1 MAPHREY
8 RKAPGMPSRASPGG
22 RREARLGSGP
32 MPELPHELK
41 AILGQSFALR
51 TTFARR
57 DGSPRTL
64 ETTYGW
70 SGGDHIVLSGFPG
83 KRDWVASLA
92 QTTDVVVHTVE
103 GPVGF
108 DIPGRARVLRD
119 REERL
124 PHLFAFVDRWSLRP
138 GFPRRRFAFLLG
150 AVKLNRR
157 LRLPWW
163 GPFYLAR
170 RIFDAMPCVL
180 IRFEGRPAR
189 RSGPPPEISQPRLA
203 RNQGYAHPGAAG

>member
-1 MAPHREY
+1 
-8 RKAPGMPSRASPGG
+8 
-22 RREARLGSGP
+22 
-32 MPELPHELK
+32 MPELPNELK
-41 AILGQSFALR
+41 AILDQSFALR

-70 SGGDHIVLSGFPG
+70 SGGDHILLSGFPG
-83 KRDWVASLA
+83 KRDWVSSLA
-92 QTTDVVVHTVE
+92 QNPEVVVHTVE
-103 GPVGF
+103 GSLGF

-150 AVKLNRR
+150 AVKINRR

-180 IRFEGRPAR
+180 IRFEGAPAR

-203 RNQGYAHPGAAG
+203 RNQAYAHPGAAG

>member
-1 MAPHREY
+1 MYAISADLE
-8 RKAPGMPSRASPGG
+8 
-22 RREARLGSGP
+22 
-32 MPELPHELK
+32 
-41 AILGQSFALR
+41 AILEQSFALR

-57 DGSPRTL
+57 DGSLRTL

-70 SGGDHIVLSGFPG
+70 SGAGEVVLSGFPG

-92 QTTDVVVHTVE
+92 RSPDVVIHTVE
-103 GPVGF
+103 GERGF

-138 GFPRRRFAFLLG
+138 GFPRRRFGFLLG
-150 AVKLNRR
+150 AVRLNRK
-157 LRLPWW
+157 LGLPWW

-170 RIFDAMPCVL
+170 RIFDAMPCVVVT
-180 IRFEGRPAR
+180 FSAPAQHR
-189 RSGPPPEISQPRLA
+189 MGPSPPVTPPRLD
-203 RNQGYAHPGAAG
+203 RNQVYHPEAREGPG

>member
-1 MAPHREY
+1 
-8 RKAPGMPSRASPGG
+8 
-22 RREARLGSGP
+22 
-32 MPELPHELK
+32 MPEFPDELK
-41 AILGQSFALR
+41 AILRQSFALR

-70 SGGDHIVLSGFPG
+70 SGGDEIVLSGFPG

-92 QTTDVVVHTVE
+92 RSPKVEVHTVE
-103 GPVGF
+103 GGVGF

-119 REERL
+119 RDERL

-150 AVKLNRR
+150 AVRLNRK
-157 LRLPWW
+157 LGLPWW
-163 GPFYLAR
+163 GPFYFAR
-170 RIFDAMPCVL
+170 RILDAMPCV
-180 IRFEGRPAR
+180 IIHVEGSPMR
-189 RSGPPPEISQPRLA
+189 RSGPPPDVTPPRLA
-203 RNQGYAHPGAAG
+203 RNQAYAHETSAG

>member
-1 MAPHREY
+1 
-8 RKAPGMPSRASPGG
+8 
-22 RREARLGSGP
+22 

-41 AILGQSFALR
+41 AILDQSFALR

-57 DGSPRTL
+57 DGLPRTL

-70 SGGDHIVLSGFPG
+70 SGGDEIVLSGFPG

-92 QTTDVVVHTVE
+92 QNPEVVVHTVE
-103 GPVGF
+103 GEVGF

-150 AVKLNRR
+150 AVKINRR

-180 IRFEGRPAR
+180 IRFEGAPAR

-203 RNQGYAHPGAAG
+203 RNQAYAHPGASG